1 MRFVVCIRSCSH
13 TVLCT
18 QPSVLSLMM
27 RWNVTVAAV
36 PGHESLAESV
46 CHRLSNAWRA
56 STPAAFSIADNVS
69 SLESNAVKGIDA
81 VILLADSQ
89 STESVMLSLLGMLE
103 EAGLPVLALL
113 GGVEGPGPNNCFEF
127 AGAVVDSIDAPDD
140 RIVATLHGLLH
151 RQREVKRLRG
161 EVTLNQRFHGG
172 LKGQIAKMHEELQL
186 AAVVQREF
194 LPRDLPSMHGVDF
207 AALWRP
213 TNYVSGDIYD
223 VMRLDEDHVGVFIAD
238 AVGHGVPAALMTM
251 VICRSLITKEIT
263 GNSYRLVPP
272 GEVLAR
278 LNAEMIRRQGRTTR
292 FTTAVYGVV
301 NCRSR
306 MMTLAGAGHPPPLLL
321 HADGTSQLLETTG
334 GLLGVFPDESFT
346 QIEVELRSDDRVLF
360 YTDGF
365 EQAFPTAGD
374 DAYARRL
381 PSTQYR
387 SEFGLLTSHSTAAEM
402 VETINQRLDDQD
414 GSLHQVDDLTLIC
427 MLASALPGAETA
439 QHGEEANSP
448 RLRLAS

>member
-1 MRFVVCIRSCSH
+1 
-13 TVLCT
+13 
-18 QPSVLSLMM
+18 MM

-36 PGHESLAESV
+36 PGHEASADAL
-46 CHRLSNAWRA
+46 CHRLSSAWRA
-56 STPAAFSIADNVS
+56 GNSASFSVAGGADTLAPENVKTTDAIILIADNQ
-69 SLESNAVKGIDA
+69 AT
-81 VILLADSQ
+81 Q
-89 STESVMLSLLGMLE
+89 SVMLNLLNMLE

-113 GGVEGPGPNNCFEF
+113 GDDPGPNNCFEF
-127 AGAVVDSIDAPDD
+127 AGAVVDRFDAPDD
-140 RIVATLHGLLH
+140 RLCALLLGLLH

-161 EVTLNQRFHGG
+161 EVALTQRFHGG
-172 LKGQIAKMHEELQL
+172 LKGQIAKINEELQL

-194 LPRDLPSMHGVDF
+194 LPRDLPTMHGVDF

-223 VMRLDEDHVGVFIAD
+223 VMRLDEDHIGIFIAD

-251 VICRSLITKEIT
+251 VICRSLVTKEIT

-272 GEVLAR
+272 SEVLSR

-306 MMTLAGAGHPPPLLL
+306 TLTLAGAGHPPPLLL

-334 GLLGVFPDESFT
+334 GLLGVFPDESFS
-346 QIEVELRSDDRVLF
+346 QIEIELRSDDRVLL

-365 EQAFPTAGD
+365 EQAFPVATED
-374 DAYARRL
+374 NYERRL
-381 PSTQYR
+381 PSNQYR
-387 SEFGLLTSHSTAAEM
+387 SEFGLLTSHATAAEM
-402 VETINQRLDDQD
+402 VQAINQRLDDQD
-414 GSLHQVDDLTLIC
+414 GSLHQIDDLTLIC
-427 MLASALPGAETA
+427 MLAGALPAEQGDDVQTTSHEDA
-439 QHGEEANSP
+439 LDDSP